1 MEILS
6 RAPLHPTPISCFPLC
21 HRCALGDSWVQLIVL
36 CQELL
41 LGVSFLL
48 FSLVVLTPVS
58 PPQLLQTGTVLDSP
72 EFRGAP
78 VQDGTPQRE
87 DLNGGGEGPRMLAS
101 TLLAFVPNNSRISGM
116 SSTFITSLELHPCAP
131 PTELSPVRWSHVR
144 KASLS
149 KQHSQCRKE
158 LVFSCGFKTG

>member
-6 RAPLHPTPISCFPLC
+6 RAPLYPTPISYFPVC

-48 FSLVVLTPVS
+48 FSLVVLTPVL
-58 PPQLLQTGTVLDSP
+58 PPQLLQIGTVLDSP

-78 VQDGTPQRE
+78 AQDGTP
-87 DLNGGGEGPRMLAS
+87 
-101 TLLAFVPNNSRISGM
+101 
-116 SSTFITSLELHPCAP
+116 
-131 PTELSPVRWSHVR
+131 
-144 KASLS
+144 
-149 KQHSQCRKE
+149 
-158 LVFSCGFKTG
+158 